1 MDLEYTTIALLFP
14 AIPLM
19 FLVYGN
25 TSTGI
30 GARLR
35 EILEKVLQDDVADDV
50 RQRMQTEAM
59 YLSRRL
65 TLLRLA
71 QMFSGLTFL
80 INIGCVFSIYA
91 EEQVVAQSLF
101 ACAVIVMMIS
111 IITYLIEISLS
122 VKAVHTVMKIIK
134 Q

>member
-1 MDLEYTTIALLFP
+1 MDLEYSTIALLFP

-25 TSTGI
+25 TSSGI
-30 GARLR
+30 GVRLR

-50 RQRMQTEAM
+50 RQRLRGEAI
-59 YLSRRL
+59 YLSKRL

-71 QMFSGLTFL
+71 QMLSGLTFL

-91 EEQVVAQSLF
+91 GEQVLAHALF
-101 ACAVIVMMIS
+101 ACAVAVMMTS
-111 IITYLIEISLS
+111 ITTYLIEISLS
-122 VKAVHTVMKIIK
+122 VRAVRTVMNKIK
-134 Q
+134 

>member
-1 MDLEYTTIALLFP
+1 MELNYSTIALLFP

-25 TSTGI
+25 TSAGI

-35 EILEKVLQDDVADDV
+35 EILEKVLQGDVTDDV
-50 RQRMQTEAM
+50 RQRLRSEAI
-59 YLSRRL
+59 YLSKRL

-80 INIGCVFSIYA
+80 LNICTLFSIYA

-101 ACAVIVMMIS
+101 ACAVIIMMIS

-122 VKAVHTVMKIIK
+122 VKAVHTVMKKIK
-134 Q
+134 

>member
-1 MDLEYTTIALLFP
+1 MELNYSTIALLFP

-25 TSTGI
+25 TSEGI

-35 EILEKVLQDDVADDV
+35 EILEKILQVDEDDDVLQ
-50 RQRMQTEAM
+50 RLRSEAI
-59 YLSRRL
+59 YLSKRL

-80 INIGCVFSIYA
+80 LNICNMFSIYA
-91 EEQVVAQSLF
+91 VEQVVAQSLF
-101 ACAVIVMMIS
+101 ACAVIMMMIS

-134 Q
+134 

>member
-1 MDLEYTTIALLFP
+1 MELSYSTIALLFP

-25 TSTGI
+25 TSAGI

-35 EILEKVLQDDVADDV
+35 EILEKVLQGNVTDDV
-50 RQRMQTEAM
+50 RQHLRSEAI
-59 YLSRRL
+59 YLSKRL

-80 INIGCVFSIYA
+80 LNIATLFSIYA
-91 EEQVVAQSLF
+91 QEQVVAQSLF

-134 Q
+134 

>member
-1 MDLEYTTIALLFP
+1 MELNYSTIALLFP

-25 TSTGI
+25 TSAGI

-35 EILEKVLQDDVADDV
+35 EILEKVLQGNVTDDV
-50 RQRMQTEAM
+50 RQRLRSEAI
-59 YLSRRL
+59 YLSKRL

-80 INIGCVFSIYA
+80 LNIVTLFSIYA

-134 Q
+134 

>member
-1 MDLEYTTIALLFP
+1 MELSYSTIALLFP

-25 TSTGI
+25 TSAGI

-35 EILEKVLQDDVADDV
+35 EILEKVLQGNVTDDV
-50 RQRMQTEAM
+50 RQRLRSEAI
-59 YLSRRL
+59 YLSKRL

-80 INIGCVFSIYA
+80 LNIATLFSIYA
-91 EEQVVAQSLF
+91 QEQVVAQSLF

-134 Q
+134 

>member
-1 MDLEYTTIALLFP
+1 MTLSYSTIALLFP

-25 TSTGI
+25 ASAGI
-30 GARLR
+30 GSRLR
-35 EILEKVLQDDVADDV
+35 EILE
-50 RQRMQTEAM
+50 
-59 YLSRRL
+59 
-65 TLLRLA
+65 TLLQSDATDDLRKRLRDEGKHLSKRLA
-71 QMFSGLTFL
+71 LIRLSQIFSGVTFL
-80 INIGCVFSIYA
+80 LNICTLFSIYA
-91 EEQVVAQSLF
+91 DEQVVAQALF

-122 VKAVHTVMKIIK
+122 VKAVQTVMKKI

>member
-1 MDLEYTTIALLFP
+1 MELSYSTIALLFP

-25 TSTGI
+25 TSAGI

-35 EILEKVLQDDVADDV
+35 EILEKVLQGNVTDDV
-50 RQRMQTEAM
+50 RQRLRSEAI
-59 YLSRRL
+59 YLSKRL

-80 INIGCVFSIYA
+80 LNIATLFSIYA

-134 Q
+134 

>member
-1 MDLEYTTIALLFP
+1 MELNYSTIALLFP

-25 TSTGI
+25 TSAGI

-35 EILEKVLQDDVADDV
+35 EILEKVLQGDVTDDV
-50 RQRMQTEAM
+50 RQRLRSEAI
-59 YLSRRL
+59 YLSKRL

-80 INIGCVFSIYA
+80 LNIGTLFSIYA

-122 VKAVHTVMKIIK
+122 VKAVHTVMKKIK
-134 Q
+134 

>member
-1 MDLEYTTIALLFP
+1 MELSYSTIALLFP

-25 TSTGI
+25 TSAGI

-35 EILEKVLQDDVADDV
+35 EILEKVLRGNVTDDV
-50 RQRMQTEAM
+50 RQRLRSEAI
-59 YLSRRL
+59 YLSKRL

-80 INIGCVFSIYA
+80 LNIATLFSIYA

-134 Q
+134 

>member
-1 MDLEYTTIALLFP
+1 MELSYSTIALLFP

-25 TSTGI
+25 TSAGI

-35 EILEKVLQDDVADDV
+35 EILEKILQGNVTDDV
-50 RQRMQTEAM
+50 RQRLRSEAT
-59 YLSRRL
+59 YLSKRL

-80 INIGCVFSIYA
+80 LNIATLFSIYA

-111 IITYLIEISLS
+111 IITYLFEISLS
-122 VKAVHTVMKIIK
+122 VKAVHTVMKKIK
-134 Q
+134 

>member
-1 MDLEYTTIALLFP
+1 MELSYSTIALLFP

-25 TSTGI
+25 TSAGI

-35 EILEKVLQDDVADDV
+35 EILEKVLQGDVTDDV
-50 RQRMQTEAM
+50 RQHLRSEAI
-59 YLSRRL
+59 YLSKRL

-80 INIGCVFSIYA
+80 LNIATLFSIYA
-91 EEQVVAQSLF
+91 QEQVVAQSLF

-134 Q
+134 